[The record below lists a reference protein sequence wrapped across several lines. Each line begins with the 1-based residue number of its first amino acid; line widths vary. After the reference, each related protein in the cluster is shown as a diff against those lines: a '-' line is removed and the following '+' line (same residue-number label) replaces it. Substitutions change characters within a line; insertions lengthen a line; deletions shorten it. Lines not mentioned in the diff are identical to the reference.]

1 MCIESF
7 TINGR
12 ASDYDPET
20 FKCSTCEEI
29 YEVTWDMVSGN
40 TCNFLW
46 GYTFIGNKDI
56 ADGPFDGFLMFDT
69 HNSFGTRN
77 EDNAALV
84 VSAMLNTNATS
95 YYQDRDY
102 GKGTAAAKVE
112 AMQDAG
118 IAVAE
123 TPSHIAEALFRV
135 WKP

>member
-102 GKGTAAAKVE
+102 GKGTAAATTSVDGPPE
-112 AMQDAG
+112 NYDWVNTGAC
-118 IAVAE
+118 
-123 TPSHIAEALFRV
+123 
-135 WKP
+135 WN